1 MQAMILNKGVVL
13 QLNPETVKNKAFTA
27 CFLIVTEC
35 YDWGVQGYVQA
46 LGAERDVAGGLAY
59 YRATWD
65 EIEVCGRAVWVAN
78 SENTGLEEHG

>member
-1 MQAMILNKGVVL
+1 MQAMVLKKGTVL

-35 YDWGVQGYVQA
+35 KDWGVQGYVQA
-46 LGAERDVAGGLAY
+46 LGTTRDAPGGLAY

-65 EIEVCGRAVWVAN
+65 EVEVCGCAVWVAN
-78 SENTGLEEHG
+78 TENLNFEEQE